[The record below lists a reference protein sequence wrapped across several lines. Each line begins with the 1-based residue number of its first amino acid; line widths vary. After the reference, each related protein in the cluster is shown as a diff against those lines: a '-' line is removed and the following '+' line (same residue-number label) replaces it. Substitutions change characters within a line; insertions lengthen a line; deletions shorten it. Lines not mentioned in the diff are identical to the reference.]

1 MNTICFVHDGKW
13 NKTLYFFDDDVKEF
27 LCLKNSSEDFSS
39 LSQQPDHGLTFG
51 VCQMQRNKCYKDD

>member
-1 MNTICFVHDGKW
+1 MMENGTKLFI
-13 NKTLYFFDDDVKEF
+13 FFDDDVKEF

-39 LSQQPDHGLTFG
+39 LSQPDHGLTFG